1 MVSQEA
7 ADQIAQQTASLPID
21 IVDVSDDLTLVKQA
35 AVFKATH
42 KMSYADCFVAAL
54 AKQQS
59 AELVTGDSEFEAVEK
74 EIRIQWLG
82 PNPRPRRQVG

>member
-21 IVDVSDDLTLVKQA
+21 ILDLSDDLILAKQA
-35 AVFKATH
+35 AIFKATH
-42 KMSYADCFVAAL
+42 KMSHADCFVAAL

-59 AELVTGDSEFEAVEK
+59 AELVTGNSEFEAVEK
-74 EIRIQWLG
+74 EIRIQWLE